1 MGLSNE
7 LISQFAKITNDKKTS
22 RIDEVTLYGEVVEYN
37 DMICVKFDGS
47 EEITPVTTVVEK
59 DEDGN
64 VINYKYGAASVKT
77 GDRVSVNLKNHS
89 ATITGNL
96 TDPPPSRAEV
106 VVDDNSIL
114 ARVDKVSVKIDN
126 LGIKVNGIT
135 EFTNGLENGTT
146 SIDGGCIKT
155 GKIDAEHLNL
165 TGAIKFGDLADDAAG
180 KINDAADAA
189 DAAQGTADN
198 ALSAAG
204 TAQSTANGAQ
214 STANS
219 ALSAASN
226 AQSVVNGWIGGY
238 SYDGTTYIDGAK
250 IMTGTVTASKLQGG
264 SVELLDDSRSVAASF
279 GLTGASSYYGGKLV
293 ISSGAIELNSSNGA
307 VYISGQGGFTYLQL
321 SSDVACRGNFRPDAD
336 GGASLGASTHRWN
349 SVYSTSGTIQTSDEA
364 KKKDIKR
371 DLTDYDSFFDSLA
384 PCTYKFTDGESGR
397 THLGMISQDVEKAL
411 DSCGISTMDFAGFVK
426 SPKEGEEGKY
436 DYALRYAEFI
446 PLLVWQVQKL
456 KARVA
461 ELEETHG

>member
-114 ARVDKVSVKIDN
+114 ARVDEVSVKIDN

-165 TGAIKFGDLADDAAG
+165 TGAIKFGDLADDAAD

-189 DAAQGTADN
+189 DAAQSTADS
-198 ALSAAG
+198 AL
-204 TAQSTANGAQ
+204 STANTAQ
-214 STANS
+214 ASAINAESLSSQLNS
-219 ALSAASN
+219 RINDWS
-226 AQSVVNGWIGGY
+226 Y
-238 SYDGTTYIDGAK
+238 SYGGTTYIDGNK
-250 IMTGTVTASKLQGG
+250 IMTGTVTASSLRGG
-264 SVELLDDSRSVAASF
+264 NVQLLDSN
-279 GLTGASSYYGGKLV
+279 GLTAAIFTLSGASSYTGGKLV
-293 ISSGAIELNSSNGA
+293 VASGAVELSGVAGA
-307 VYISGQGGFTYLQL
+307 VYISGQGGSTYLQL

-336 GGASLGASTHRWN
+336 GGASLGDPTHRWN
-349 SVYSTSGTIQTSDEA
+349 SIYSTSGTIQTSDEA

-461 ELEETHG
+461 ELEETNG

>member
-64 VINYKYGAASVKT
+64 IINYKYGAASVKT

-114 ARVDKVSVKIDN
+114 ARVDEVSVKIDN

-165 TGAIKFGDLADDAAG
+165 TGAIKFGDLADDAAD

-189 DAAQGTADN
+189 DAAQSTADS
-198 ALSAAG
+198 AL
-204 TAQSTANGAQ
+204 STANTAQ
-214 STANS
+214 ASAINAESLSSQLNS
-219 ALSAASN
+219 RINDWS
-226 AQSVVNGWIGGY
+226 Y
-238 SYDGTTYIDGAK
+238 SYGGTTYIDGNK
-250 IMTGTVTASKLQGG
+250 IMTGTVTASSLRGG
-264 SVELLDDSRSVAASF
+264 NVQLLDSN
-279 GLTGASSYYGGKLV
+279 GLTAAIFTLSGASSYTGGKLV
-293 ISSGAIELNSSNGA
+293 VASGAVELSGVAGA
-307 VYISGQGGFTYLQL
+307 VYISGQGGSTYLQL

-336 GGASLGASTHRWN
+336 GGASLGAPTHRWN

-461 ELEETHG
+461 ELEETNG

>member
-114 ARVDKVSVKIDN
+114 ARVDEVSVKIDN

-165 TGAIKFGDLADDAAG
+165 TGAIKFGDLADDAAD

-189 DAAQGTADN
+189 DAAQSTADS
-198 ALSAAG
+198 AL
-204 TAQSTANGAQ
+204 STANTAQ
-214 STANS
+214 ASAINAESLSSQLNS
-219 ALSAASN
+219 RINDWS
-226 AQSVVNGWIGGY
+226 Y
-238 SYDGTTYIDGAK
+238 SYGGTTYIDGNK
-250 IMTGTVTASKLQGG
+250 IMTGTVTASSLRGG
-264 SVELLDDSRSVAASF
+264 NVQLLDSN
-279 GLTGASSYYGGKLV
+279 GLTAAIFTLSGASSYTGGKLV
-293 ISSGAIELNSSNGA
+293 VASGAVELSGVAGA
-307 VYISGQGGFTYLQL
+307 VYISGQGGSTYLQL

-336 GGASLGASTHRWN
+336 GGASLGAPTHRWN

-461 ELEETHG
+461 ELEETNG